1 MEIKD
6 IGVII
11 ATRRYFLAG
20 KRDNQP
26 EIVVQIGKPQPF
38 PNAVDFF
45 CPVQLIAPS
54 INKLSYGAGVDEV
67 QALQLALK
75 LIASE
80 LEILNKEYQGA
91 LRWIGNEDGDL
102 GFPRSD

>member
-1 MEIKD
+1 MKIKD
-6 IGVII
+6 IGEVI
-11 ATRRYFLAG
+11 ATRRYFVTG
-20 KRDNQP
+20 SQDNQAK
-26 EIVVQIGKPQPF
+26 IVVQIGKPQPF

-45 CPVQLIAPS
+45 CPVQVTAPG

-80 LEILNKEYQGA
+80 LEILNKEYQGT
-91 LRWIGNEDGDL
+91 LRWIGNEGGDL